1 VEFDLA
7 VFFDGGCKSN
17 PGDLAV
23 AAVAC
28 SPDGRVLVKS
38 ARPAGQGSSNVA
50 EYRALAHA
58 ICVARL
64 LGARRPLFASDS
76 ALVVQQINGFWAM
89 RGNEALKYEHA
100 RCASGLMEFQRW
112 MLKHIPREQ
121 NKLADW
127 LVSSLLGHGRA
138 LKNEP
143 TVVLVSAE
151 GNGRPGWAEL

>member
-1 VEFDLA
+1 MEIDLT
-7 VFFDGGCKSN
+7 VFFDGGCVSN

-38 ARPAGQGSSNVA
+38 AKHAGQGTSNVS
-50 EYRALAHA
+50 EYRALFHA
-58 ICVARL
+58 IGVARL
-64 LGARRPLFASDS
+64 LGARRPLFVSDS
-76 ALVVQQINGFWAM
+76 ALVVQQLNGFWAKK
-89 RGNEALKYEHA
+89 GNEELKFERE
-100 RCASGLMEFQRW
+100 RCASALMEFNRW

-127 LVSSLLGHGRA
+127 LVSSLLGHGRT

-143 TVVLVSAE
+143 AVVPVLAE
-151 GNGRPGWAEL
+151 GNGRPGWSEL